1 MAEIRKLKKQLL
13 KEERKR
19 LRNSSAV
26 HGRLR
31 RLLLGLLLVVPLVGA
46 VYLGNQDKI
55 FAYRFERAGRLL
67 EVKQYQAA
75 VEAFQSLREDHPEQP
90 GAPRALFLAAE
101 TQQLYLQQSQEAL
114 LAYLL
119 LARDYPDSPEAVN
132 AQLRAAELYKNEL
145 RDYNQAL
152 TLLQKVAD
160 AKPPNPDLVQYEIAD
175 TYFRL
180 NNFEQARI
188 EFESLA
194 ANYPDSLLLP
204 EVQYR
209 IGMALVFE
217 KRLPEAARALQ
228 QVVDTWPGHRFAIEA
243 KFHLAGVLE
252 EQEYLQRALAI
263 LKELQGVYPQGE
275 VLEQRMQQVEER
287 IHKKKKAI

>member
-19 LRNSSAV
+19 LRNSSSAQ
-26 HGRLR
+26 RRWR
-31 RLLLGLLLVVPLVGA
+31 RLVIGLLLLAPLVVS

-55 FAYRFERAGRLL
+55 FTYRFEQASRLL
-67 EVKQYQAA
+67 EAKQYQAA
-75 VEAFQSLREDHPEQP
+75 VAAFQSLGQDHPEQA

-101 TQQLYLQQSQEAL
+101 TQQLYLRQSQEAL

-119 LARDYPDSPEAVN
+119 LARDYPVSPEALE

-152 TLLQKVAD
+152 ALLQKVAD
-160 AKPPNPDLVQYEIAD
+160 SGPPQPDQVQYEIAD

-217 KRLPEAARALQ
+217 KRLPEAARALKR
-228 QVVDTWPGHRFAIEA
+228 VAEAWPGHRYAIEA

-252 EQEYLQRALAI
+252 EQEYLQRALEI
-263 LKELQGVYPQGE
+263 LKELQGIYPQGE
-275 VLEQRMQQVEER
+275 ILQQRMRQVEER
-287 IHKKKKAI
+287 IQKKKKAI